1 MYISVRQ
8 ESQHDQ
14 AQGGQAQDASSFKL
28 YHYDPTIAG
37 AVVMLLLFLITTVLH
52 FWQLFRA
59 RCWFILPLAIGGI
72 CKTCPDE
79 TEPKTQLGLG

>member
-1 MYISVRQ
+1 MDLAVRQ
-8 ESQHDQ
+8 DTATQDQ
-14 AQGGQAQDASSFKL
+14 NVFKL

-37 AVVMLLLFLITTVLH
+37 AAVTLVLFLATTILH

-72 CKTCPDE
+72 CKTFS
-79 TEPKTQLGLG
+79 GF

>member
-1 MYISVRQ
+1 MYLTVREDTPPQ
-8 ESQHDQ
+8 EPSP
-14 AQGGQAQDASSFKL
+14 FKM

-37 AVVMLLLFLITTVLH
+37 AVVMLLLFLATTLWH

-72 CKTCPDE
+72 RKTRLEPPPRPPAHPE
-79 TEPKTQLGLG
+79 TLPKNNG